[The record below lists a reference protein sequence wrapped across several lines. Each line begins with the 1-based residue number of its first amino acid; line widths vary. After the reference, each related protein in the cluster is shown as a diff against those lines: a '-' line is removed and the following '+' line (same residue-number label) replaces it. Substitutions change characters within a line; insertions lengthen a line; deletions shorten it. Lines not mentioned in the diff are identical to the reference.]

1 MVPLAGW
8 GSGWSIVQSFAVIA
22 ATHQSPVTT
31 AQSKK
36 HNQLDLSNKNSLTSS
51 ATNEWS

>member
-1 MVPLAGW
+1 MMLLAGW

-22 ATHQSPVTT
+22 ATHQSPGTT

-36 HNQLDLSNKNSLTSS
+36 HNQSDLSNKNFLTSS